1 MSSDVIA
8 SVALQVKTADALAQI
23 GKFENRLGALKQ
35 SAASVGAAVAALF
48 AQRKAFDFASSLVKE
63 ASNIQE
69 ARGKFRAVFKE
80 LEGDAQKHV
89 ENLTSA
95 FKFSE
100 HFALETLSTTA
111 SILKG
116 VGTTEREALRL
127 SNEIAEMASDLA
139 TFTNAEGG
147 IERSSRAIVSAL
159 TGEYEALKSLGIA
172 LGEETLKYELA
183 RQKSEGLR
191 FASEREAK
199 AMARLAAIR
208 RQMTDATGQTLRE
221 GGNFSSQL
229 ETLRAKLK
237 DLKAAFG
244 VGLLEPAT
252 AALSKLSALA
262 DRLTATSEETRK
274 NVAVFGVLGAT
285 LVPLGAA
292 LAGVAGAVKTYLNI
306 SRLAEVATTAQT
318 TAETANASAARTATA
333 ATARETAARNA
344 NAAAASREAAA
355 VAASTAAKNASTS
368 LPAVRLSGVE
378 KAAFATELYSG
389 GWRSRLSNGGAEIA
403 AGMRTRSRG
412 AAVAKLG
419 GSVATIGS
427 GNRLRAVARAG
438 SRAVAALANL
448 IPVGGRVGLVLKG
461 LTRFAGPIGLG
472 VGALQAL
479 KSGPALLE
487 KALNEWFP
495 KIATATGNALKWV
508 ATTGIPVAAK
518 WIGELL
524 VGAIKGA
531 VQIAQRLTGLLVE
544 AIAKAFF
551 GERGAKWVRD
561 RFPQTEAQKNYR
573 AEKDLAE
580 QRRATAQ
587 ATEAAKKA
595 EAARQAQ
602 NASQDKAFETA
613 KATAGKIELARAT
626 DSEREFQEKN
636 AAAQE
641 RVAKAQSD
649 VAAFDADLRAGKTVD
664 VAERAKAVQESQL
677 ARIDAARLVGDR
689 NFEQNLAALQTNF
702 QTELKAAQT
711 EAGRLAVV
719 QKYQGI
725 VAQTRQ
731 ESAKTEATVQAKE
744 TLAAGAFRN
753 AENARTV
760 ASRDANLARGNEL
773 LTQAAI
779 LEASTLTGERKE
791 AFDAFAESVA
801 DAGKAASET
810 IADIA
815 KEQSASDFN
824 QALRAAKDDGTKI
837 AALCRERIATLSAS
851 AKATDDERTVFERNQ
866 EILALQNQA
875 TDAEEEAA
883 NKKKEA
889 LEKEREVAKSKT
901 ELARELS
908 LSAATTDFERANVY
922 RSQFGDAVAAFQSA
936 KNDDERLEAVR
947 EANAARESLDALQKE
962 REQKALD
969 AAKKENEAFGPQSA
983 LTRGSAEAFQIE
995 NRFRNA
1001 YQEKA
1006 LREQREGNALLR
1018 RIGAMLASIGQKSGG
1033 DGQATLVVEG

>member
-63 ASNIQE
+63 ASNVQE
-69 ARGKFRAVFKE
+69 ARGKFRAVFKG
-80 LEGDAQKHV
+80 LTDDAQKYV
-89 ENLTSA
+89 DELKSVYGQ
-95 FKFSE
+95 SE
-100 HFALETLSTTA
+100 LIALNSLSTSA
-111 SILKG
+111 SILKNSG
-116 VGTTEREALRL
+116 VADGRALEMSGELAR
-127 SNEIAEMASDLA
+127 MASDLA
-139 TFTNAEGG
+139 TFTNAQGG
-147 IERSSRAIVSAL
+147 VEQTSQALISAL
-159 TGEYEALKSLGIA
+159 IGERERLKTLGIA
-172 LGEETLKYELA
+172 FYEADVAAERLA
-183 RQKSEGLR
+183 LSRQGVV
-191 FASEREAK
+191 FASEKEAK
-199 AMARLAAIR
+199 MEATLSLLRKQFADI
-208 RQMTDATGQTLRE
+208 TGQTVRE
-221 GGNFSSQL
+221 GDNFASQL
-229 ETLRAKLK
+229 GTLQAKFS

-244 VGLLEPAT
+244 DALIEPAT
-252 AALSKLSALA
+252 AAVVKLRGLA
-262 DRLTATSEETRK
+262 ESLLKLDDSTRK
-274 NVAVFGVLGAT
+274 NVAVFGLLGAT
-285 LVPLGAA
+285 AVPLGVA

-333 ATARETAARNA
+333 ATAQETAARNA

-355 VAASTAAKNASTS
+355 VSASTAAKNASS
-368 LPAVRLSGVE
+368 SRSWAAPSRPSGVE

-389 GWRSRLSNGGAEIA
+389 GWRSRLSSGGAEIA
-403 AGMRTRSRG
+403 AGMRTRP
-412 AAVAKLG
+412 
-419 GSVATIGS
+419 SVG
-427 GNRLRAVARAG
+427 ARAL
-438 SRAVAALANL
+438 STATNVASGPLKALDSVGKALANL

-461 LTRFAGPIGLG
+461 LTRFAGPIGLV

-531 VQIAQRLTGLLVE
+531 VQIARRLTGLLVE

-595 EAARQAQ
+595 EADRRTQNDAR
-602 NASQDKAFETA
+602 NKAFETA
-613 KATAGKIELARAT
+613 KSTAGKIELARLS
-626 DSEREFQEKN
+626 DSEREFREKSD
-636 AAAQE
+636 AAQE
-641 RVAKAQSD
+641 RVTKAQSD
-649 VAAFDADLRAGKTVD
+649 VAGFDADLRAGKTVD
-664 VAERAKAVQESQL
+664 LAKRAQAVQELQL
-677 ARIDAARLVGDR
+677 ARIDAAQLVGEHT
-689 NFEQNLAALQTNF
+689 FEQNFAALQTNF

-725 VAQTRQ
+725 VDQTRQ
-731 ESAKTEATVQAKE
+731 ASAQTEATVNEKRWE
-744 TLAAGAFRN
+744 AGSIRN
-753 AENARTV
+753 
-760 ASRDANLARGNEL
+760 ANLAASNEL
-773 LTQAAI
+773 LTEAAI

-791 AFDAFAESVA
+791 AFDAFASSVA

-810 IADIA
+810 LADIA

-837 AALCRERIATLSAS
+837 AALCRERIATLQAS

-866 EILALQNQA
+866 EILALRNQA
-875 TDAEEEAA
+875 TDAEEEAR
-883 NKKKEA
+883 NKTKEA
-889 LEKEREVAKSKT
+889 LEKEKEVAKSKT

-922 RSQFGDAVAAFQSA
+922 RAQFGDAVAAFQNA
-936 KNDDERLEAVR
+936 KNDDERLSAVR
-947 EANAARESLDALQKE
+947 DANAARESLDSLEKDRA
-962 REQKALD
+962 QKALD

>member
-35 SAASVGAAVAALF
+35 SAASVGTAVAALF

-147 IERSSRAIVSAL
+147 IERTSRAITSAL
-159 TGEYEALKSLGIA
+159 TGEYEALKSLGIV
-172 LGEETLKYELA
+172 LSEETLKYELA
-183 RQKSEGLR
+183 RQRAEGLR
-191 FASEREAK
+191 FESEREAK
-199 AMARLAAIR
+199 AMARLTAIR
-208 RQMTDATGQTLRE
+208 RQMADATGQTLRE
-221 GGNFSSQL
+221 GGNFASQL
-229 ETLRAKLK
+229 ENLRAKLK

-285 LVPLGAA
+285 AVPLGVA

-306 SRLAEVATTAQT
+306 SRFAEVATTAQT
-318 TAETANASAARTATA
+318 TAETANANAARTASA
-333 ATARETAARNA
+333 ATAQETAARNA

-355 VAASTAAKNASTS
+355 VSASTAAKTAS
-368 LPAVRLSGVE
+368 A
-378 KAAFATELYSG
+378 
-389 GWRSRLSNGGAEIA
+389 
-403 AGMRTRSRG
+403 
-412 AAVAKLG
+412 AKLG
-419 GSVATIGS
+419 GTVATIGS
-427 GNRLRAVARAG
+427 GSRVRAVARDG
-438 SRAVAALANL
+438 SRAVAAVGKALANL
-448 IPVGGRVGLVLKG
+448 IPIGGRVGLVLKG
-461 LTRFAGPIGLG
+461 LTRFAGPIGLV

-487 KALNEWFP
+487 KMLNEWFP
-495 KIATATGNALKWV
+495 KISTATGNALKWV
-508 ATTGIPVAAK
+508 ATTGIPAAAK

-531 VQIAQRLTGLLVE
+531 VQIARRLTGLLVE

-551 GERGAKWVRD
+551 GERGAQWVRD
-561 RFPQTEAQKNYR
+561 NFPQTEAQKNYR
-573 AEKDLAE
+573 AEKELAE

-595 EAARQAQ
+595 EADRRTQNDAR
-602 NASQDKAFETA
+602 DKAFETA

-626 DSEREFQEKN
+626 DSEREFREKN
-636 AAAQE
+636 VAAQE

-649 VAAFDADLRAGKTVD
+649 VDGFDADLRAGKTVD
-664 VAERAKAVQESQL
+664 LAKRAQAVQELQL
-677 ARIDAARLVGDR
+677 ARIDAAQLAGDR
-689 NFEQNLAALQTNF
+689 KFEQDFAALQTNF

-725 VAQTRQ
+725 VAQTRR
-731 ESAKTEATVQAKE
+731 ESAQTEATVKAKE

-791 AFDAFAESVA
+791 AFDAFASSVA

-810 IADIA
+810 LADIA

-837 AALCRERIATLSAS
+837 AALCRERIATLQAS
-851 AKATDDERTVFERNQ
+851 AKATDDEWTVFERDQ

-875 TDAEEEAA
+875 TDAEEEA
-883 NKKKEA
+883 
-889 LEKEREVAKSKT
+889 LEKERSVAKSKT

-922 RSQFGDAVAAFQSA
+922 RAQFGDAVAAFQNA

-947 EANAARESLDALQKE
+947 EANAARESLDSLEKDRA
-962 REQKALD
+962 QKALD

>member
-1 MSSDVIA
+1 
-8 SVALQVKTADALAQI
+8 AQ
-23 GKFENRLGALKQ
+23 
-35 SAASVGAAVAALF
+35 
-48 AQRKAFDFASSLVKE
+48 
-63 ASNIQE
+63 
-69 ARGKFRAVFKE
+69 
-80 LEGDAQKHV
+80 
-89 ENLTSA
+89 
-95 FKFSE
+95 
-100 HFALETLSTTA
+100 
-111 SILKG
+111 
-116 VGTTEREALRL
+116 
-127 SNEIAEMASDLA
+127 
-139 TFTNAEGG
+139 
-147 IERSSRAIVSAL
+147 
-159 TGEYEALKSLGIA
+159 
-172 LGEETLKYELA
+172 
-183 RQKSEGLR
+183 
-191 FASEREAK
+191 
-199 AMARLAAIR
+199 
-208 RQMTDATGQTLRE
+208 
-221 GGNFSSQL
+221 
-229 ETLRAKLK
+229 
-237 DLKAAFG
+237 
-244 VGLLEPAT
+244 
-252 AALSKLSALA
+252 
-262 DRLTATSEETRK
+262 
-274 NVAVFGVLGAT
+274 
-285 LVPLGAA
+285 
-292 LAGVAGAVKTYLNI
+292 
-306 SRLAEVATTAQT
+306 
-318 TAETANASAARTATA
+318 
-333 ATARETAARNA
+333 ETAARNA

-355 VAASTAAKNASTS
+355 VSASTAAKNASAARS
-368 LPAVRLSGVE
+368 WAAPSRPSGVE
-378 KAAFATELYSG
+378 KAAFVTELYSG

-403 AGMRTRSRG
+403 AGMRTRP
-412 AAVAKLG
+412 
-419 GSVATIGS
+419 SVG
-427 GNRLRAVARAG
+427 ARAL
-438 SRAVAALANL
+438 STATNVASGPLKALDSIGKALANL

-461 LTRFAGPIGLG
+461 LTRFAGPIGLV

-495 KIATATGNALKWV
+495 KISTATGNALKWV

-573 AEKDLAE
+573 AEKELAE

-595 EAARQAQ
+595 EADRRTQNDAR
-602 NASQDKAFETA
+602 NKAFETA
-613 KATAGKIELARAT
+613 KSTAGKIELALAT
-626 DSEREFQEKN
+626 DSEREFREKSD
-636 AAAQE
+636 AAQE

-649 VAAFDADLRAGKTVD
+649 VAGFDADLRAGKTVD
-664 VAERAKAVQESQL
+664 LAKRAQAVQELQL
-677 ARIDAARLVGDR
+677 ARIDAAQLVGEHT
-689 NFEQNLAALQTNF
+689 FEQNFAALQTNF

-711 EAGRLAVV
+711 EAARLAVV

-731 ESAKTEATVQAKE
+731 ESAKTEATVKAKE

-837 AALCRERIATLSAS
+837 AALCRERIATLQAS

-875 TDAEEEAA
+875 TDAEEEA
-883 NKKKEA
+883 
-889 LEKEREVAKSKT
+889 LEKERSVAKSKT

-908 LSAATTDFERANVY
+908 LAAATTDFERANVY
-922 RSQFGDAVAAFQSA
+922 RAQFGDAVAAFQNA
-936 KNDDERLEAVR
+936 KNDDERLSAVR
-947 EANAARESLDALQKE
+947 DANAARESLDSLEKE
-962 REQKALD
+962 RAQKALD

-1018 RIGAMLASIGQKSGG
+1018 RIGAMLATIGQKSGG

>member
-1 MSSDVIA
+1 S
-8 SVALQVKTADALAQI
+8 
-23 GKFENRLGALKQ
+23 
-35 SAASVGAAVAALF
+35 
-48 AQRKAFDFASSLVKE
+48 
-63 ASNIQE
+63 
-69 ARGKFRAVFKE
+69 
-80 LEGDAQKHV
+80 
-89 ENLTSA
+89 
-95 FKFSE
+95 
-100 HFALETLSTTA
+100 
-111 SILKG
+111 
-116 VGTTEREALRL
+116 
-127 SNEIAEMASDLA
+127 
-139 TFTNAEGG
+139 
-147 IERSSRAIVSAL
+147 
-159 TGEYEALKSLGIA
+159 
-172 LGEETLKYELA
+172 
-183 RQKSEGLR
+183 
-191 FASEREAK
+191 
-199 AMARLAAIR
+199 
-208 RQMTDATGQTLRE
+208 
-221 GGNFSSQL
+221 
-229 ETLRAKLK
+229 
-237 DLKAAFG
+237 
-244 VGLLEPAT
+244 
-252 AALSKLSALA
+252 
-262 DRLTATSEETRK
+262 
-274 NVAVFGVLGAT
+274 
-285 LVPLGAA
+285 
-292 LAGVAGAVKTYLNI
+292 
-306 SRLAEVATTAQT
+306 
-318 TAETANASAARTATA
+318 
-333 ATARETAARNA
+333 
-344 NAAAASREAAA
+344 
-355 VAASTAAKNASTS
+355 ASTAAKNASAARS
-368 LPAVRLSGVE
+368 WAAPSRPSGVE

-389 GWRSRLSNGGAEIA
+389 GWRSRLSSGGAESA
-403 AGMRTRSRG
+403 AGMRTRP
-412 AAVAKLG
+412 
-419 GSVATIGS
+419 SVG
-427 GNRLRAVARAG
+427 ARAL
-438 SRAVAALANL
+438 STATNVASGPLKALDSVGKALANL

-461 LTRFAGPIGLG
+461 LTRFAGPIGLV

-495 KIATATGNALKWV
+495 KISTATGNALKWV

-561 RFPQTEAQKNYR
+561 NFPQTEAQKNYR

-587 ATEAAKKA
+587 ATEAAKNA

-613 KATAGKIELARAT
+613 KSTAGKIELARAT
-626 DSEREFQEKN
+626 DSEREFREKS

-649 VAAFDADLRAGKTVD
+649 VAGFDADLRAGKTVD
-664 VAERAKAVQESQL
+664 LAKRAQAVQELQL
-677 ARIDAARLVGDR
+677 ARIDAAQLVGDR
-689 NFEQNLAALQTNF
+689 KFEQDFATLQTNF

-711 EAGRLAVV
+711 EAARLAVV

-731 ESAKTEATVQAKE
+731 ESAKTEATVKAKE

-753 AENARTV
+753 AEDARTV

-810 IADIA
+810 LADIA

-837 AALCRERIATLSAS
+837 AALCHERIATLQAS

-866 EILALQNQA
+866 EILALRNQA
-875 TDAEEEAA
+875 TDAEEEAR
-883 NKKKEA
+883 NKTKEA
-889 LEKEREVAKSKT
+889 LEKEKEVAKSKT

-922 RSQFGDAVAAFQSA
+922 RAQFGDAVAAFQNA
-936 KNDDERLEAVR
+936 KNDDERLSAVR
-947 EANAARESLDALQKE
+947 DANAARESLDSLEKDRA
-962 REQKALD
+962 QKALD

-1018 RIGAMLASIGQKSGG
+1018 RIGAMLATIGQKSGG

>member
-63 ASNIQE
+63 ASNVQE
-69 ARGKFRAVFKE
+69 ARGKFRAVFKG
-80 LEGDAQKHV
+80 LTDDAQKYV
-89 ENLTSA
+89 DELKSVYGQSELIALNSLLTS
-95 FKFSE
+95 
-100 HFALETLSTTA
+100 A
-111 SILKG
+111 SILKNSG
-116 VGTTEREALRL
+116 VADGRALEMSGELAR
-127 SNEIAEMASDLA
+127 MASDLA
-139 TFTNAEGG
+139 TFTNAQGG
-147 IERSSRAIVSAL
+147 VEQTSQALISAL
-159 TGEYEALKSLGIA
+159 NGERERLKTLGIA
-172 LGEETLKYELA
+172 IYEADVAAERLA
-183 RQKSEGLR
+183 LSRQGVV
-191 FASEREAK
+191 FASEKEAK
-199 AMARLAAIR
+199 IEATLSLLRKQFADI
-208 RQMTDATGQTLRE
+208 TGQTVRE
-221 GGNFSSQL
+221 GDNFASQL
-229 ETLRAKLK
+229 GTLQAKFS

-244 VGLLEPAT
+244 DALIEPAT
-252 AALSKLSALA
+252 AAVVKLRGLA
-262 DRLTATSEETRK
+262 ESLLKLDDSTRK
-274 NVAVFGVLGAT
+274 NVAVFGLLGAT
-285 LVPLGAA
+285 AVPLGVA

-318 TAETANASAARTATA
+318 TAETANASASRTATA
-333 ATARETAARNA
+333 ATAQETAARNA

-355 VAASTAAKNASTS
+355 VSASTAAKNASTR
-368 LPAVRLSGVE
+368 LPAARLSGVE

-389 GWRSRLSNGGAEIA
+389 GWRSRLSSGGAEIA
-403 AGMRTRSRG
+403 AGMRTRPSVGARAVG
-412 AAVAKLG
+412 AATNVASGPLKALD
-419 GSVATIGS
+419 SVGK
-427 GNRLRAVARAG
+427 
-438 SRAVAALANL
+438 ALANL

-461 LTRFAGPIGLG
+461 LTRFAGPIGLV

-561 RFPQTEAQKNYR
+561 NFPQTEAQKNYR
-573 AEKDLAE
+573 VEKDLAE

-613 KATAGKIELARAT
+613 KSTAGKIELARAT
-626 DSEREFQEKN
+626 DSEREFREKN
-636 AAAQE
+636 VAAQE

-649 VAAFDADLRAGKTVD
+649 VAGFDADLRAGKTVD
-664 VAERAKAVQESQL
+664 LAKRVQAVQELQL
-677 ARIDAARLVGDR
+677 ARIDAAQLVGDR
-689 NFEQNLAALQTNF
+689 KFEQDFATLQTNF

-711 EAGRLAVV
+711 EAARLAVV

-731 ESAKTEATVQAKE
+731 ESAQAEASVKAKE

-810 IADIA
+810 LADIA

-837 AALCRERIATLSAS
+837 AALCRERIATLQAS

-875 TDAEEEAA
+875 TDAEEEA
-883 NKKKEA
+883 
-889 LEKEREVAKSKT
+889 LEKERSVAKSKT

-922 RSQFGDAVAAFQSA
+922 RAQFGDAVAAFQNA
-936 KNDDERLEAVR
+936 KNDDERLNAVR
-947 EANAARESLDALQKE
+947 DANAARESLDSLEKDRA
-962 REQKALD
+962 QKALD

-983 LTRGSAEAFQIE
+983 MTRGSAEAFQIE

>member
-63 ASNIQE
+63 ASNVQE
-69 ARGKFRAVFKE
+69 ARGKFRAVFKG
-80 LEGDAQKHV
+80 LTDDAQKYV
-89 ENLTSA
+89 DELKSVYGQ
-95 FKFSE
+95 SE
-100 HFALETLSTTA
+100 LIALNSLSTSA
-111 SILKG
+111 SILKNSG
-116 VGTTEREALRL
+116 VADGRALEMSGELAR
-127 SNEIAEMASDLA
+127 MASDLA
-139 TFTNAEGG
+139 TFTNVQGG
-147 IERSSRAIVSAL
+147 VEQTSQALISAL
-159 TGEYEALKSLGIA
+159 TGERERLKTLGIA
-172 LGEETLKYELA
+172 IYEADVAAERLA
-183 RQKSEGLR
+183 LSRQGVV
-191 FASEREAK
+191 FASEKEAK
-199 AMARLAAIR
+199 MEATLSLLRKQFADI
-208 RQMTDATGQTLRE
+208 TGQTVRE
-221 GGNFSSQL
+221 GDNFASQL
-229 ETLRAKLK
+229 GTLQAKFS

-244 VGLLEPAT
+244 DALIEPAT
-252 AALSKLSALA
+252 AAVVKLRGLA
-262 DRLTATSEETRK
+262 ESLLKLDDSTRK

-285 LVPLGAA
+285 AVPLGVA
-292 LAGVAGAVKTYLNI
+292 LAGVAGAVKPYLTI

-333 ATARETAARNA
+333 ATAQETAARNA

-355 VAASTAAKNASTS
+355 VSASTAAKNASAARS
-368 LPAVRLSGVE
+368 WAAPSRPSGVE

-403 AGMRTRSRG
+403 AGMRTRP
-412 AAVAKLG
+412 
-419 GSVATIGS
+419 SVG
-427 GNRLRAVARAG
+427 ARAL
-438 SRAVAALANL
+438 STATNVASGPLKALDSIGKALANL

-461 LTRFAGPIGLG
+461 LTRFAGPIGLV

-495 KIATATGNALKWV
+495 KISTATGNALKWV

-573 AEKDLAE
+573 AEKELAE

-595 EAARQAQ
+595 EADRRTQNDAR
-602 NASQDKAFETA
+602 NKAFETA
-613 KATAGKIELARAT
+613 KSTAGKIELALAT
-626 DSEREFQEKN
+626 DSEREFREKSD
-636 AAAQE
+636 AAQE

-649 VAAFDADLRAGKTVD
+649 VAGFDADLRAGKTVD
-664 VAERAKAVQESQL
+664 LAKRAQAVQELQL
-677 ARIDAARLVGDR
+677 ARIDAAQLVGEHT
-689 NFEQNLAALQTNF
+689 FEQNFAALQTNF

-711 EAGRLAVV
+711 EAARLAVV

-731 ESAKTEATVQAKE
+731 ESAKTEATVKAKE

-837 AALCRERIATLSAS
+837 AALCRERIATLQAS

-875 TDAEEEAA
+875 TDAEEEA
-883 NKKKEA
+883 
-889 LEKEREVAKSKT
+889 LEKERSVAKSKT

-908 LSAATTDFERANVY
+908 LAAATTDFERANVY
-922 RSQFGDAVAAFQSA
+922 RAQFGDAVAAFQNA
-936 KNDDERLEAVR
+936 KNDDERLSAVR
-947 EANAARESLDALQKE
+947 DANAARESLDSLEKE
-962 REQKALD
+962 RAQKALD

-1018 RIGAMLASIGQKSGG
+1018 RIGAMLATIGQKSGG